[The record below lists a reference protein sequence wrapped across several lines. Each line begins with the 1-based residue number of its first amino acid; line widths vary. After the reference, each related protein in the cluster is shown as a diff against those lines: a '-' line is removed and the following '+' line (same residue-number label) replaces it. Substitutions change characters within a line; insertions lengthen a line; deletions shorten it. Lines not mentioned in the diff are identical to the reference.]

1 MRPEPVKEPQ
11 ERDETDESLRLERAR
26 TDDELS
32 RREASLEKVT
42 AAAAQRARDRAHD
55 LLETARKREDQ
66 KLERAGAAGDG
77 RRALAHERAL
87 ADSALQ
93 GEQALV
99 SKEVLDESR
108 ERARALSQLLRLE
121 REMTD
126 ERLLTERERGDAGLR
141 ARDDFMGMVTH
152 DLRTLLGAVAL
163 TLETQART
171 RPRADDVTEQREL
184 RMSRRLQHLTARM
197 NRLIGDLVDVSA
209 IEAGRFEI
217 SPRAHDARVLLKDS
231 LEVFL
236 PVAAA
241 KGVSLETT
249 APPSPLGGKL
259 DAERILQVLA
269 NLISNAIK
277 FTEQGGQVS
286 LAVEQVEGA
295 LRFAVA
301 DTGRG
306 VAPDHLNVIFER
318 FWQVKKGD
326 RGGLGLGLFISQQI
340 VAAHGGRIW
349 AQSEPGKGS
358 TFFFTLPTT
367 AASSYGVS

>member
-1 MRPEPVKEPQ
+1 MRTESAKPPQ
-11 ERDETDESLRLERAR
+11 ERDETDESLRLERER

-32 RREASLEKVT
+32 RRETSLEKVT
-42 AAAAQRARDRAHD
+42 EEAAEKARDRAQE
-55 LLETARKREDQ
+55 LLELARNREDQ
-66 KLERAGAAGDG
+66 KLERTGSPDG
-77 RRALAHERAL
+77 GRALAKERAL
-87 ADSALQ
+87 ADSAL
-93 GEQALV
+93 ESEEDLN

-108 ERARALSQLLRLE
+108 ERTRALSQLLRLE

-126 ERLLTERERGDAGLR
+126 ERLLTERARGDEDLR

-171 RPRADDVTEQREL
+171 RPRMDDATEQREL

-197 NRLIGDLVDVSA
+197 NRLIGDLIDVSA
-209 IEAGRFEI
+209 IEAGRFDI
-217 SPRAHDARVLLKDS
+217 SPAAHDARGLLRDS
-231 LEVFL
+231 LEAFL

-249 APPSPLGGKL
+249 APNTPQMGRL

-277 FTEQGGQVS
+277 FTEQGGRVS
-286 LAVEQVEGA
+286 LAVEQVEGT
-295 LRFAVA
+295 LRFRVA

-306 VAPDHLNVIFER
+306 IAHDHLTAIFER

-340 VAAHGGRIW
+340 VEAHGGKIW

-358 TFFFTLPTT
+358 TFFFTLPPT
-367 AASSYGVS
+367 AVV